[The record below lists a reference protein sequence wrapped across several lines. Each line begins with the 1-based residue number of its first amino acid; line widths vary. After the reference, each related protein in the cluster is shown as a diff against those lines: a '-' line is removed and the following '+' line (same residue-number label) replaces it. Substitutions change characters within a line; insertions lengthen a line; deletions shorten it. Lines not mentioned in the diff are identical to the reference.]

1 MKRKKKGKERKKK
14 SRKNKK
20 GEFLLKRGRFYSAH
34 HSFPF
39 SFFFYPFV
47 SLYSRG
53 SPSRNLNEVDIM
65 PLRVPTDRLASPF
78 LFLFADTHL
87 AGFVVARF
95 SATPNFIPFAYIYIY
110 IYIYFIDQGGPQFPS
125 RNNQPT
131 VGAIISINSPL
142 IWRNWIPSRTIL
154 QRERVERA
162 PDPENRCG
170 KRLFHLPSI
179 LIGGHL
185 KPSLLTNYANINR
198 CRNVIRNNEIRYKY
212 GRRNYYY
219 YGLQREEE
227 GNAKCWPTN
236 LYSLGGGGS
245 NKDLIAR

>member
-20 GEFLLKRGRFYSAH
+20 GEFLLKRGR
-34 HSFPF
+34 
-39 SFFFYPFV
+39 FYPFV

-95 SATPNFIPFAYIYIY
+95 LATPNFIPFAYIYIY

-142 IWRNWIPSRTIL
+142 IWRN
-154 QRERVERA
+154 
-162 PDPENRCG
+162 
-170 KRLFHLPSI
+170 
-179 LIGGHL
+179 
-185 KPSLLTNYANINR
+185 
-198 CRNVIRNNEIRYKY
+198 
-212 GRRNYYY
+212 
-219 YGLQREEE
+219 
-227 GNAKCWPTN
+227 
-236 LYSLGGGGS
+236 
-245 NKDLIAR
+245 